1 MNKEIKRWL
10 LGFYSTFKNI
20 FPPPLLAFFS
30 NLVLITSSITLKN
43 RPHHCDLTEKKKI
56 IIWGKPNTYRLKI
69 SQKSFS
75 QSIKINTL
83 KCFLGNIANSQMMFL
98 WTTWKSKINFLYMFH
113 SPHKSYLHKLLLLG
127 IYCISNKGKLF
138 P

>member
-10 LGFYSTFKNI
+10 LSFYSTFKNI

-56 IIWGKPNTYRLKI
+56 IIWGKPNKYWLKI

-83 KCFLGNIANSQMMFL
+83 KYFLGNIANSQMMFL

-113 SPHKSYLHKLLLLG
+113 SPRKSYLHKLLLLG